1 MKKPEPELSC
11 FGGGRLSS
19 PSPPPLGTIS
29 NGKFSKPGIERF
41 SAWISTFEVTWIETT
56 AGETRSKMSAK
67 DSGAPGG
74 GANTGAVDAW
84 IRLPP
89 CGVGQAAGAS
99 PGAGHGGDGDAGAAQ
114 GAHDECGLIDGH
126 MKCSSS
132 WKSRKGSRMPNI

>member
-19 PSPPPLGTIS
+19 PSAPPFGTIS

-56 AGETRSKMSAK
+56 AGETRSKISAN
-67 DSGAPGG
+67 DSGDPGG
-74 GANTGAVDAW
+74 GAKIGAVEAL

-89 CGVGQAAGAS
+89 WGAVRFGSFIPAPAMAATATLA
-99 PGAGHGGDGDAGAAQ
+99 PPRAPTTNAVLLTA
-114 GAHDECGLIDGH
+114 I
-126 MKCSSS
+126 
-132 WKSRKGSRMPNI
+132 